1 MQTISLTRGIPAD
14 ESYPLK
20 RVSECMNAVLHGEHA
35 VETMR
40 YGTGHGFTP
49 LRQILAEKNG
59 VKLENVMTGNGSL
72 GFIDLMGLAWLK
84 TGDAVLVESPT
95 YDRTLTLLRRHGLRP
110 VGVKLEPDG
119 VNLDDF
125 ERAIRQHQPKLV
137 YIIAD
142 FQNPSGS
149 VMSLE
154 KRRRVLG
161 LAEQH
166 GFFVLEDAP
175 YRPLRY
181 TGKNLPSLF
190 ELNPERVLQMSSYT
204 KQISPGV
211 RVGTLIGDA
220 HVLHRLAK
228 AANDTYISAAFLGQ
242 AMVFEFLRHGL
253 LEPQLAALRA
263 LYAPRLKAMIH
274 ALEAHMPGANFT
286 RPEGGFFLS
295 LELPEGVSVATLLE
309 HAPQAGLALTDGR
322 GFFPDPNDGER
333 FMRLPFCALTPD
345 EIEEGMKR
353 LTHLIAHAARVGT

>member
-1 MQTISLTRGIPAD
+1 
-14 ESYPLK
+14 
-20 RVSECMNAVLHGEHA
+20 
-35 VETMR
+35 
-40 YGTGHGFTP
+40 
-49 LRQILAEKNG
+49 
-59 VKLENVMTGNGSL
+59 
-72 GFIDLMGLAWLK
+72 
-84 TGDAVLVESPT
+84 
-95 YDRTLTLLRRHGLRP
+95 
-110 VGVKLEPDG
+110 
-119 VNLDDF
+119 
-125 ERAIRQHQPKLV
+125 
-137 YIIAD
+137 
-142 FQNPSGS
+142 
-149 VMSLE
+149 MSLE
-154 KRRRVLG
+154 KRKRILE

-181 TGKNLPSLF
+181 TGHNLPSLF

-211 RVGTLIGDA
+211 RVGTLVGDA

-242 AMVFEFLRHGL
+242 AVVFEFLRRGL

-274 ALEAHMPGANFT
+274 ALEAHMPGAHIPSANFT

-309 HAPQAGLALTDGR
+309 HAPHEGLALTDGR

-333 FMRLPFCALTPD
+333 FVRLPFCALTPD
-345 EIEEGMKR
+345 DIEEGMKR
-353 LTHLIAHAARVGT
+353 LANLIAHTAKVGA